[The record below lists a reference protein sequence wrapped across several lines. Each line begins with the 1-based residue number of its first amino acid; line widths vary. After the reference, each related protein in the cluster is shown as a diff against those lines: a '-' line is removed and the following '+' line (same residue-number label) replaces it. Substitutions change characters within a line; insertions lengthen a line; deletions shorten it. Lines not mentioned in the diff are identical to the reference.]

1 MTDTDEFPR
10 RAIACATT
18 RRDVL
23 ATSAAAVLIAALGG
37 TRAWAGGRP
46 AAMDAWARRVVSIK
60 DDLQA
65 GRIDVREWQS
75 RIEAANRSVP
85 VDDLVR
91 TLDIDA
97 ITRRFAYPSLL
108 ADVADPV
115 LPKDLLGPSGMNGW
129 FVRVFGMRRGGA
141 IIPHV
146 HNNMVSAHLVI
157 SGSFHARTHDRIKDL
172 DDAVVLH
179 PTRDGA
185 LKRGEIISMSDQKD
199 NQHWLVARED
209 RSLTF
214 DVGVVD
220 MKASWP
226 YGLKANE
233 YNMIFVDPT
242 RAPERDGTIV
252 APILTFKEA
261 VAKFAS

>member
-1 MTDTDEFPR
+1 M
-10 RAIACATT
+10 T
-18 RRDVL
+18 RRDMF

-46 AAMDAWARRVVSIK
+46 AAMDAWAREVVHIK

-65 GRIDVREWQS
+65 ERIDVREWQR

-97 ITRRFAYPSLL
+97 ITRKFAYPSLL

-115 LPKDLLGPSGMNGW
+115 LPPDLLGPAGMRGW

-146 HNNMVSAHLVI
+146 HNGMVSAHLVI

-172 DDAVVLH
+172 ADAVVLH
-179 PTRDGA
+179 PTRDGE

-199 NQHWLVARED
+199 NQHWLIARED

-214 DVGVVD
+214 DVGVVGT
-220 MKASWP
+220 KASWP
-226 YGLKANE
+226 YGLQANAN
-233 YNMIFVDPT
+233 NMIFVDPT
-242 RAPERDGTIV
+242 HPPERDGTVV
-252 APILTFKEA
+252 APVLTFEQA
-261 VAKFAS
+261 VARFAA